1 MAHLLLRH
9 AWPKRVRWDEVGT
22 LGIELMAVNFE
33 MPLVSDYSVSPTGLS
48 NTITIDLPVIS
59 RRNPL
64 RYLFVCDDSEIE
76 YLGRDIKP

>member
-9 AWPKRVRWDEVGT
+9 AWPKRVRWDEVGA
-22 LGIELMAVNFE
+22 LGVELMAVDFK
-33 MPLVSDYSVSPTGLS
+33 MPLLSDYSVSPTALI
-48 NTITIDLPVIS
+48 NTITINLPIIS